1 MLLHC
6 SEAPSGDDD
15 DDKGKSGNTGMGG
28 SSASGGSAGT
38 PAAGGMMAKG
48 GSSTGGSAGS
58 AGSTGGSVMNGG
70 TGGGTGGS
78 VMNGGTGGG
87 TGGSISAGGMGA
99 TGGSISTG
107 GMGGSTGGS
116 ISTGGMAGMAGTG
129 PITDAMGV
137 PLAKPGDMKSGSR
150 DFLNLGDMR
159 LIANKWGSDKNGCNT
174 TLTISAKQDKTLG
187 WTINRGSC
195 NPSHET
201 PDYPE
206 IEFGIH
212 PFGAGS
218 NLATSPSYS
227 STMILP
233 KQLKEITSASVTIDN
248 LNSSISAS
256 VWNTDFEMWISQKN
270 PVTEANPGVYMEVM
284 TFWGWNN
291 DMNDWKCDASGSV
304 NAGDKSY
311 NLCHTSDN
319 WGSDPNVKWR
329 YRQFRMN
336 GGPTNNFSGKLDV
349 KPILDWLVQ
358 QAGVSSEM
366 WVTRFEVGSEVDDNA
381 SGGVT
386 IKNITFEVNGQSRS
400 PMFAQ

>member
-1 MLLHC
+1 
-6 SEAPSGDDD
+6 
-15 DDKGKSGNTGMGG
+15 
-28 SSASGGSAGT
+28 
-38 PAAGGMMAKG
+38 
-48 GSSTGGSAGS
+48 
-58 AGSTGGSVMNGG
+58 
-70 TGGGTGGS
+70 
-78 VMNGGTGGG
+78 
-87 TGGSISAGGMGA
+87 
-99 TGGSISTG
+99 
-107 GMGGSTGGS
+107 
-116 ISTGGMAGMAGTG
+116 MAGTG
-129 PITDAMGV
+129 PITDSMGV
-137 PLAKPGDMKSGSR
+137 PLAKPGDTKMGSR
-150 DFLNLGDMR
+150 EFLNLGDMR

-187 WTINRGSC
+187 WTINRGTC
-195 NPSHET
+195 NPTHET

-233 KQLKEITSASVTIDN
+233 KQLKDITSASVTLDN

-270 PVTEANPGVYMEVM
+270 PVTDANPGVYMEVM

-311 NLCHTSDN
+311 NLCHTSDS
-319 WGSDPNVKWR
+319 WGSDPSVKWR

-358 QAGVSSEM
+358 QAGVSAEM
-366 WVTRFEVGSEVDDNA
+366 WVTRFEVGSEIDDNGQ
-381 SGGVT
+381 GGVNV
-386 IKNITFEVNGQSRS
+386 KNITFEVNGQSRS